1 MRDIFV
7 SSLIQKQKMETLT
20 RKQKIFNFPVVKILL
35 ALLTFMAVVIIG
47 QQIAAKLLALTPLDR
62 DYRNLLKGLFVSFS
76 CIFSYI
82 LFFKKYDKRTIT
94 EFATKGLA
102 KNLLIGISIG
112 FILQSC
118 TILVMYLNGNYS
130 IVNINPVSFIL
141 IPFTIMFTVAIIE
154 EILVR
159 GIIFRIVEE
168 KLGSYIS
175 LTISSVLFGIL
186 HLANPHGT
194 LISGICITMAGFML
208 GAAFIYSRNLWFPIA
223 LHFAWNFTQSGIYG
237 AITSGNEKTN
247 SLLEAKIQGPEFITG
262 GEFGPE
268 GSIQAIV
275 FCALG
280 TILLL
285 ALSRK
290 QNRII
295 KPYWK
300 N

>member
-1 MRDIFV
+1 
-7 SSLIQKQKMETLT
+7 METLT
-20 RKQKIFNFPVVKILL
+20 RKQKIFNFPIVKIVL

-47 QQIAAKLLALTPLDR
+47 QQIAVKLLALTPLEK
-62 DYRNLLKGLFVSFS
+62 DYRNLLKGLSVSFS
-76 CIFSYI
+76 CILSYI
-82 LFFKKYDKRTIT
+82 LFFKKYDKRAIT
-94 EFATKGLA
+94 EFSAKGLA
-102 KNLLIGISIG
+102 KNLTIGILIG
-112 FILQSC
+112 FVLQSF

-130 IVNINPVSFIL
+130 VVKINPVSFIL
-141 IPFTIMFTVAIIE
+141 IPFAIMFTVAIIE

-175 LTISSVLFGIL
+175 LTISSLLFGVF
-186 HLANPHGT
+186 HLVNPHGT
-194 LISGICITMAGFML
+194 LISGICITTAGFML

-223 LHFAWNFTQSGIYG
+223 LHFAWNFTQSGIFG
-237 AITSGNEKTN
+237 AITSGNEKTS

-285 ALSRK
+285 ALSQK
-290 QNRII
+290 QNKII
-295 KPYWK
+295 TPYWK
-300 N
+300 K

>member
-1 MRDIFV
+1 
-7 SSLIQKQKMETLT
+7 METLT

-76 CIFSYI
+76 CILSYI

-118 TILVMYLNGNYS
+118 TILVMYFNGNYS
-130 IVNINPVSFIL
+130 VVNINPVSFIL

-247 SLLEAKIQGPEFITG
+247 SLLEAKIKGPEFITG

>member
-1 MRDIFV
+1 
-7 SSLIQKQKMETLT
+7 METLT
-20 RKQKIFNFPVVKILL
+20 TKQKIFNFPVVKILL

-47 QQIAAKLLALTPLDR
+47 QQIAVKLLALTSLDK

-82 LFFKKYDKRTIT
+82 LFFKKYEKRTIT
-94 EFATKGLA
+94 EFSTKGLA
-102 KNLLIGISIG
+102 KNISIG
-112 FILQSC
+112 ALIGFVLQSL
-118 TILVMYLNGNYS
+118 TILVIYLNGSYS
-130 IVNINPVSFIL
+130 VVNINPVSFIL

-175 LTISSVLFGIL
+175 LTISAVLFGVF

-194 LISGICITMAGFML
+194 LISAICITTAGFL
-208 GAAFIYSRNLWFPIA
+208 FGAIFMNSRNLWMPIA
-223 LHFAWNFTQSGIYG
+223 LHFAWNFTQSGIFG
-237 AITSGNEKTN
+237 AITSGNEKTS

-268 GSIQAIV
+268 GSIQAII
-275 FCALG
+275 FCAAA
-280 TILLL
+280 TIILLVL
-285 ALSRK
+285 NHK
-290 QNRII
+290 QNKII

-300 N
+300 K

>member
-1 MRDIFV
+1 
-7 SSLIQKQKMETLT
+7 METLT
-20 RKQKIFNFPVVKILL
+20 RKQKIFNFPVVKIVL

-47 QQIAAKLLALTPLDR
+47 QQIAVKLLALTPLEK

-76 CIFSYI
+76 CILSYI
-82 LFFKKYDKRTIT
+82 LFFKKYDKRAIT
-94 EFATKGLA
+94 EFSAKGLA
-102 KNLLIGISIG
+102 KNLTIGILIG
-112 FILQSC
+112 FVLQSF
-118 TILVMYLNGNYS
+118 TILVMYLNGNYNV
-130 IVNINPVSFIL
+130 VNINPVSFIL
-141 IPFTIMFTVAIIE
+141 IPFAIMFTVAIIE

-175 LTISSVLFGIL
+175 LTISSVLFGVF

-194 LISGICITMAGFML
+194 IISGICITTAGFML

-223 LHFAWNFTQSGIYG
+223 LHFAWNFTQSGIFG
-237 AITSGNEKTN
+237 AITSGNEKTS
-247 SLLEAKIQGPEFITG
+247 SLLEAKIHGPEFITG

-285 ALSRK
+285 VLSQK
-290 QNRII
+290 QNKII
-295 KPYWK
+295 TPYWK
-300 N
+300 K

>member
-1 MRDIFV
+1 
-7 SSLIQKQKMETLT
+7 METLT
-20 RKQKIFNFPVVKILL
+20 RKQKIFNFPIVKIVL

-47 QQIAAKLLALTPLDR
+47 QQIAVKLLSLTSLDKE
-62 DYRNLLKGLFVSFS
+62 YRNLLKGLFVSFS
-76 CIFSYI
+76 CILSYI
-82 LFFKKYDKRTIT
+82 LFFKKYDKRAIT
-94 EFATKGLA
+94 EFSVNGLA
-102 KNLLIGISIG
+102 KNLTIGILIG
-112 FILQSC
+112 FVLQSF

-130 IVNINPVSFIL
+130 VVNINPVSFIL
-141 IPFTIMFTVAIIE
+141 IPFAIMFTVAIIE

-159 GIIFRIVEE
+159 GIIFRIIEE

-175 LTISSVLFGIL
+175 LTISSVLFGVF

-194 LISGICITMAGFML
+194 LISGICITTAGFML

-223 LHFAWNFTQSGIYG
+223 LHFAWNFTQSGIFG
-237 AITSGNEKTN
+237 AITSGNEKTS

-285 ALSRK
+285 ALSQKRNK
-290 QNRII
+290 II
-295 KPYWK
+295 PPYWK
-300 N
+300 K

>member
-1 MRDIFV
+1 
-7 SSLIQKQKMETLT
+7 METLT
-20 RKQKIFNFPVVKILL
+20 LKQKTFNSPITKIIL
-35 ALLTFMAVVIIG
+35 ALLTFMAVVIIS
-47 QQIAAKLLALTPLDR
+47 QQIAVKLLALTPLEKDF
-62 DYRNLLKGLFVSFS
+62 RNLLKGLFVSAL

-82 LFFKKYDKRTIT
+82 LFFKKYDKRTIE
-94 EFATKGLA
+94 EFSKKGLA
-102 KNLLIGISIG
+102 KNLILGTLIG
-112 FILQSC
+112 FTLQSL
-118 TILVMYLNGNYS
+118 TILVIYLNGSYS
-130 IVNINPVSFIL
+130 VVNINPISFIL

-175 LTISSVLFGIL
+175 LTLSSVLFGIF

-194 LISGICITMAGFML
+194 LISAICITMAGFML

-247 SLLEAKIQGPEFITG
+247 SLLNAKIQGPEFITG

-268 GSIQAIV
+268 GSIQAIL
-275 FCALG
+275 FCAVG
-280 TILLL
+280 AIVLL

-290 QNRII
+290 ENKII

-300 N
+300 K

>member
-1 MRDIFV
+1 
-7 SSLIQKQKMETLT
+7 METLT
-20 RKQKIFNFPVVKILL
+20 RKQKIFNFPIVKIVL

-47 QQIAAKLLALTPLDR
+47 QQIAVKLLALTPLEK

-82 LFFKKYDKRTIT
+82 LFFKKYDKRAIT
-94 EFATKGLA
+94 EFSVNGLA
-102 KNLLIGISIG
+102 KNLTIGILIG
-112 FILQSC
+112 FVLQSF

-130 IVNINPVSFIL
+130 VVNINPVSFIL
-141 IPFTIMFTVAIIE
+141 IPFAIMFTVAIIE

-159 GIIFRIVEE
+159 GIIFRILEE

-175 LTISSVLFGIL
+175 LTISSVLFGIF

-194 LISGICITMAGFML
+194 LISGICITTAGFML
-208 GAAFIYSRNLWFPIA
+208 GAAFIYSRNLWMPIA
-223 LHFAWNFTQSGIYG
+223 LHFAWNFTQSGIFG
-237 AITSGNEKTN
+237 AITSGNEKTS

-285 ALSRK
+285 ALSQK
-290 QNRII
+290 QNKII
-295 KPYWK
+295 LPYWK
-300 N
+300 K

>member
-1 MRDIFV
+1 
-7 SSLIQKQKMETLT
+7 METLT
-20 RKQKIFNFPVVKILL
+20 RKQKIFNFPVVKIVL

-47 QQIAAKLLALTPLDR
+47 QQIAVKLLALTPLEK
-62 DYRNLLKGLFVSFS
+62 DYRNLLKGLFVSFL
-76 CIFSYI
+76 CILSYI
-82 LFFKKYDKRTIT
+82 LFFKKYDKRAIT
-94 EFATKGLA
+94 EFSAKGLA
-102 KNLLIGISIG
+102 KNLTIGILIG
-112 FILQSC
+112 FVLQSF
-118 TILVMYLNGNYS
+118 TILVMYLNGNYNV
-130 IVNINPVSFIL
+130 VNINPVSFIL
-141 IPFTIMFTVAIIE
+141 IPFAIMFTVAIIE

-175 LTISSVLFGIL
+175 LTISSLLFGVF
-186 HLANPHGT
+186 HLVNPHGT
-194 LISGICITMAGFML
+194 IISGICITTAGFML

-223 LHFAWNFTQSGIYG
+223 LHFAWNFTQSGIFG
-237 AITSGNEKTN
+237 AITSGNEKTS

-285 ALSRK
+285 VLSQK
-290 QNRII
+290 QNKII
-295 KPYWK
+295 PPYWK
-300 N
+300 K

>member
-1 MRDIFV
+1 
-7 SSLIQKQKMETLT
+7 METLT
-20 RKQKIFNFPVVKILL
+20 RKQKIFNFPVVKIVL

-47 QQIAAKLLALTPLDR
+47 QQIAIKLLALTPLEK

-76 CIFSYI
+76 CILSYI
-82 LFFKKYDKRTIT
+82 LFFKKYDKRAIT
-94 EFATKGLA
+94 EFSVKGLA
-102 KNLLIGISIG
+102 KNLTIGILIG
-112 FILQSC
+112 FVLQSF

-130 IVNINPVSFIL
+130 VVNINPVSFIL
-141 IPFTIMFTVAIIE
+141 IPFAIMFTVAIIE

-175 LTISSVLFGIL
+175 LTISSVLFGVF

-194 LISGICITMAGFML
+194 IISGICITTAGFML

-223 LHFAWNFTQSGIYG
+223 LHFAWNFTQSGIFG
-237 AITSGNEKTN
+237 AITSGNEKTS

-285 ALSRK
+285 ALSQK
-290 QNRII
+290 QNKII
-295 KPYWK
+295 PPYWK
-300 N
+300 K

>member
-1 MRDIFV
+1 
-7 SSLIQKQKMETLT
+7 METLT
-20 RKQKIFNFPVVKILL
+20 RKQKIFNFPVVKIVL

-47 QQIAAKLLALTPLDR
+47 QQIAVKLLALTPLEK

-76 CIFSYI
+76 CILSYI
-82 LFFKKYDKRTIT
+82 LFFKKYDKRAIT
-94 EFATKGLA
+94 EFSAKGLA
-102 KNLLIGISIG
+102 KNLTIGILIG
-112 FILQSC
+112 FVLQSF

-130 IVNINPVSFIL
+130 VVNINPVSFIL
-141 IPFTIMFTVAIIE
+141 IPFAIMFTVAIIE

-175 LTISSVLFGIL
+175 LTISSVLFGVF

-194 LISGICITMAGFML
+194 LISGICITTAGFML
-208 GAAFIYSRNLWFPIA
+208 GTAFIYSRNLWFPIA
-223 LHFAWNFTQSGIYG
+223 LHFAWNFTQSGIFG
-237 AITSGNEKTN
+237 AITSGNEKTS

-275 FCALG
+275 FCVLG

-285 ALSRK
+285 TLSQK
-290 QNRII
+290 QNKII
-295 KPYWK
+295 TPYWK
-300 N
+300 K

>member
-1 MRDIFV
+1 
-7 SSLIQKQKMETLT
+7 METLT
-20 RKQKIFNFPVVKILL
+20 RKQKIFNFPIVKIVL

-47 QQIAAKLLALTPLDR
+47 QQIAVKLLALTPLEK

-76 CIFSYI
+76 CVLSYI
-82 LFFKKYDKRTIT
+82 LFFKKYDKRAIT
-94 EFATKGLA
+94 EFSAKGLA
-102 KNLLIGISIG
+102 KNLTIGILIG
-112 FILQSC
+112 FVLQSF

-130 IVNINPVSFIL
+130 VVKINPVSFIL
-141 IPFTIMFTVAIIE
+141 IPFAIMFTVAIIE

-175 LTISSVLFGIL
+175 LTISSVLFGVF

-194 LISGICITMAGFML
+194 LISGICITTAGFML

-223 LHFAWNFTQSGIYG
+223 LHFAWNFTQSGIFG
-237 AITSGNEKTN
+237 AITSGNEKTS
-247 SLLEAKIQGPEFITG
+247 SLLEAKIHGPEFITG

-275 FCALG
+275 FCVLG
-280 TILLL
+280 TVLLL
-285 ALSRK
+285 ALSQK
-290 QNRII
+290 QNKII
-295 KPYWK
+295 PPYWK
-300 N
+300 K

>member
-1 MRDIFV
+1 
-7 SSLIQKQKMETLT
+7 METLT
-20 RKQKIFNFPVVKILL
+20 RKQKIFNFPVVKIVL

-47 QQIAAKLLALTPLDR
+47 QQIAVKLLALTPLEK

-76 CIFSYI
+76 CILSYI
-82 LFFKKYDKRTIT
+82 LFFKKYDKRAIT
-94 EFATKGLA
+94 EFSAKGLA
-102 KNLLIGISIG
+102 KNLTIGILIG
-112 FILQSC
+112 FVLQSF

-130 IVNINPVSFIL
+130 VVNINPVSFIL
-141 IPFTIMFTVAIIE
+141 IPFAIMFTVAIIE

-175 LTISSVLFGIL
+175 LTISSVLFGVF

-194 LISGICITMAGFML
+194 LISGICITTAGFML

-223 LHFAWNFTQSGIYG
+223 LHFAWNFTQSGIFG
-237 AITSGNEKTN
+237 AITSGNEKTS

-285 ALSRK
+285 ALSQK
-290 QNRII
+290 QNKII
-295 KPYWK
+295 TPYWK
-300 N
+300 K

>member
-1 MRDIFV
+1 
-7 SSLIQKQKMETLT
+7 METLT

-35 ALLTFMAVVIIG
+35 ALLTFMAVVIIS
-47 QQIAAKLLALTPLDR
+47 QQIAAKLLALTPLDK

-290 QNRII
+290 QNKIV

>member
-47 QQIAAKLLALTPLDR
+47 QQIAAKLLALTPLDK

-208 GAAFIYSRNLWFPIA
+208 GAAFIFSRNLWFPIA

-290 QNRII
+290 QNKIV

>member
-1 MRDIFV
+1 
-7 SSLIQKQKMETLT
+7 METLT
-20 RKQKIFNFPVVKILL
+20 RKQKIFNFPVVKIFL

-47 QQIAAKLLALTPLDR
+47 QQIAVKLLALTSLDK

-82 LFFKKYDKRTIT
+82 LFFKKYEKRAIT
-94 EFATKGLA
+94 EFSTKGLA
-102 KNLLIGISIG
+102 KNISIGALIG
-112 FILQSC
+112 FILQSL
-118 TILVMYLNGNYS
+118 TILVIYLNGSYS
-130 IVNINPVSFIL
+130 VVNINPVSFIL

-175 LTISSVLFGIL
+175 LSISSVLFGVL

-194 LISGICITMAGFML
+194 LISGICITTAGFLFGVIFM
-208 GAAFIYSRNLWFPIA
+208 YSRNLWMPIA
-223 LHFAWNFTQSGIYG
+223 LHFAWNFTQSGIFG
-237 AITSGNEKTN
+237 AITSGNEKTS

-268 GSIQAIV
+268 GSIQAII
-275 FCALG
+275 FCAAA
-280 TILLL
+280 TIILLVL
-285 ALSRK
+285 NHK
-290 QNRII
+290 QNKII
-295 KPYWK
+295 KPYWAK
-300 N
+300 